1 NLEGEILGVF
11 EVLNKVEGDFT
22 REDEELLSAFAAQ
35 AGIAV
40 ETATMVDE
48 LRGHRDYLA
57 QENAQ
62 LRKEVRGKFASP
74 TLLGVSEPMQAVL
87 KQVDEIRD
95 SPVTVLITGESGTG
109 KELVAKALHYASCRA
124 SRPFV
129 ALNCA
134 ALPESLVES
143 ELFGVE
149 RGVATAW
156 SRGQGSSRSPMAG
169 PCSWTRWETSACPRK
184 PSCCASSRSV

>member
-1 NLEGEILGVF
+1 
-11 EVLNKVEGDFT
+11 
-22 REDEELLSAFAAQ
+22 
-35 AGIAV
+35 
-40 ETATMVDE
+40 
-48 LRGHRDYLA
+48 
-57 QENAQ
+57 
-62 LRKEVRGKFASP
+62 
-74 TLLGVSEPMQAVL
+74 MQDVL

-149 RGVATAW
+149 RGVATGVEPRPGKFEVANGG
-156 SRGQGSSRSPMAG
+156 SFFLDEVGGPSPAPPGQPLRVLPGAVIRPGGRA
-169 PCSWTRWETSACPRK
+169 
-184 PSCCASSRSV
+184 